1 MDKQLKDEEGMH
13 IVPELTPHIKK
24 AIIQSSFV
32 DSAKQVELPI
42 FFIKNDAPEMS
53 LFGRPE
59 DVELQNAHL
68 LESFK
73 LSAQDANISFAAA
86 DATMYKVDIDEQI
99 DEHALLSKLFVI
111 IIYHSRGKIAILHW

>member
-1 MDKQLKDEEGMH
+1 
-13 IVPELTPHIKK
+13 
-24 AIIQSSFV
+24 
-32 DSAKQVELPI
+32 
-42 FFIKNDAPEMS
+42 MS

-68 LESFK
+68 LEFFK

-111 IIYHSRGKIAILHW
+111 IIYHSRGKIAILHL